1 MPRPARPT
9 APVLLLALFAGLAL
23 FAAPWITAQAAD
35 AAQITGLGLST
46 PKDDFVDVVVAFK
59 VSAEATA
66 ADRIEV
72 DFVVLKGY
80 YLYRNKMKFA
90 VDAGQPAALGAP
102 DLPTGETKED
112 EYFGKQEVYH
122 HDVVARIPVSR
133 SSKDA
138 CTLPLKVTYQG
149 CAEAGL
155 CYAPQTKTFQ
165 VALPAANA
173 ISALPAA
180 ASSVSAGGSGYVSEQ
195 DRLATLIRSGNVF
208 LMVGAFFLAGL
219 LLSFTPCVLPMV
231 PIVAGLITASGT
243 SVTRTRAFLLSLAY
257 VLGMAAT
264 YTAAG
269 VAVAAAGQQAQ
280 TLFQQTWIILLFAAL
295 FVAMAASMF
304 GFFTVQM
311 PSFIQTRLSEMSNQ
325 QKSGSYAGVAVMG
338 ALSALIVTT
347 CVGPALVAALS
358 VIGQSGQMVRGGVAL
373 FSMAMGMGVPL
384 LVVGASAGQ
393 LLPRAGAW
401 MDTVKQVF
409 GALMLAVA
417 VWMVSRVVPERFALL
432 LWMLPLLAVAI
443 VLEMAQLKSAAGR
456 GITRVLATIAV
467 VYAVLLGVGFTQGAT
482 DPLQP
487 LQAKAEEHVQ
497 LPFQRIKSLDDLNAQ
512 VAAAN
517 TAGKT
522 VMLDFYADWCVS
534 CKEMEKYTFP
544 TAEVRNALANTVWL
558 QADVTAND
566 EVDKALQKHF
576 GIVGPPS
583 IMFYGRDGVERR
595 DFRVVGF
602 MKPVEFAPLVAR
614 ALQ

>member
-1 MPRPARPT
+1 MRLL
-9 APVLLLALFAGLAL
+9 APLRALNLLCAAVLLLAPSLPL
-23 FAAPWITAQAAD
+23 TAVAAD
-35 AAQITGLGLST
+35 AAQLTGLTT
-46 PKDDFVDVVVAFK
+46 PKDDFVDVDVAFK
-59 VSAEATA
+59 VTASATA

-90 VDAGQPAALGAP
+90 VDADQPAALGAP

-122 HDVVARIPVSR
+122 HDVVARLPVSR
-133 SSKDA
+133 SSKA
-138 CTLPLKVTYQG
+138 AFTLPLKVTYQG

-165 VALPAANA
+165 VAMPEANA
-173 ISALPAA
+173 TSTLPAA
-180 ASSVSAGGSGYVSEQ
+180 ASSVSAGAGGGYVSEQ
-195 DRLATLIRSGNVF
+195 DRLANLIRTGNVF

-231 PIVAGLITASGT
+231 PIVAGLITAGGA

-311 PSFIQTRLSEMSNQ
+311 PSFVQTRLSEMSNQ
-325 QKSGSYAGVAVMG
+325 QKSGNYAGVAVMG

-358 VIGQSGQMVRGGVAL
+358 VIGQSGQMLRGGVAL

-417 VWMVSRVVPERFALL
+417 VWMVSRVVPEKYALL

-443 VLEMAQLKSAAGR
+443 VLEMSQLKSAAGR

-467 VYAVLLGVGFTQGAT
+467 VYAVLLGVGFTQGST

-517 TAGKT
+517 AAGKT

-544 TAEVRNALANTVWL
+544 TPEVRNQLANTVWL

-566 EVDKALQKHF
+566 DIDKALQKHF
-576 GIVGPPS
+576 GIVGPPT
-583 IMFYGRDGVERR
+583 IAFYGKDGVERR
-595 DFRVVGF
+595 EFRVVGF
-602 MKPVEFAPLVAR
+602 MKAGEFAPLVAR

>member
-46 PKDDFVDVVVAFK
+46 PKDDFVDVDVAFK

-138 CTLPLKVTYQG
+138 FTLPLKVTYQG